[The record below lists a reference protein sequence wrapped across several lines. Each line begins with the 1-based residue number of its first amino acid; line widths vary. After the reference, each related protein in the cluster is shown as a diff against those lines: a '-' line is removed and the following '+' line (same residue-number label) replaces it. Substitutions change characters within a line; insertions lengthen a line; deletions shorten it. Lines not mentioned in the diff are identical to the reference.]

1 MRPATELS
9 RLTYIEDGAA
19 TTTAIT
25 LQEKLDAL
33 TVRSAKCLARVTV
46 SGGVPDLDE
55 NVSVNVTS
63 IADDGAGLL
72 TVTWATDFSSAAYI
86 ILVASQGVTGA
97 TGTRGGA
104 NAPTAGSAEFASRD
118 AAGTPTDPEVY
129 YIAAFGDQ

>member
-19 TTTAIT
+19 TTTAVT

-86 ILVASQGVTGA
+86 ILVTAQGVTGA

-104 NAPTAGSAEFASRD
+104 NAPTTGAAEFASRD
-118 AAGTPTDPEVY
+118 AAGTPTDPEAY